1 MQIQLL
7 KPLLFIFGIIL
18 PAWIMYRWIIG
29 TRNKINGRGDNF
41 LNELML
47 SVFVFYVSIVLEVT
61 IVPASISGL
70 NNPRE
75 PALNVIPVINT
86 YKQFIYTLAETDKTD
101 TGYALENIIGN
112 ILLFIPLGM
121 LLPYLFPAFNSIR
134 KLILICLLSSLTI
147 ELTQFILRQFGT
159 YRTVDIDD
167 IILNTTGGILG
178 WLIYTKL
185 IAKHLIKKNKPLL

>member
-18 PAWIMYRWIIG
+18 PTWIIYRWITG
-29 TRNKINGRGDNF
+29 TRNKINGTGDNF
-41 LNELML
+41 LNELIL
-47 SVFVFYVSIVLEVT
+47 SVFVLYVSIVLEVT

-86 YKQFIYTLAETDKTD
+86 YKQFISTLAETNKTD

-112 ILLFIPLGM
+112 ILLFLPLGM
-121 LLPYLFPAFNSIR
+121 FLPYLFRAFNSIR
-134 KLILICLLSSLTI
+134 NLILICLLGSLTI
-147 ELTQFILRQFGT
+147 ELTQLILRQFGT

-167 IILNTTGGILG
+167 IILNTIGGILG

-185 IAKHLIKKNKPLL
+185 IAKYLVIKRKPPL